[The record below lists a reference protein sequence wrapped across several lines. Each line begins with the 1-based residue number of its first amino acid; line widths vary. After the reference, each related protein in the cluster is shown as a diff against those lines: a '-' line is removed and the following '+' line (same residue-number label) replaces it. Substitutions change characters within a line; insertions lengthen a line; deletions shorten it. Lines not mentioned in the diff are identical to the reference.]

1 MNGILFKPEMIKAI
15 AEGRKTVTRR
25 MDGLREI
32 NQVPN
37 KWEDKDGWQFKCV
50 GGSWYATGKHGYHCA
65 VKPRYQVGEV
75 VYIKEPWHYLN
86 IEENKA
92 TPYDFGI
99 EFADGEILW
108 WTDNGNEMNYPLDEK
123 KRSPMFL
130 KAKFAR
136 YFIKITD
143 VRPERLQEITEEDTI
158 KEGIVPSRQR
168 YFRPSNVEQYAALWD
183 SINPKRPWSS
193 NPWVW
198 RIEFKKVEKL

>member
-1 MNGILFKPEMIKAI
+1 MKGILFKPDMRKAI
-15 AEGRKTVTRR
+15 VEGRKTVTRR
-25 MDGLREI
+25 VMQNQPVLMDKVYER
-32 NQVPN
+32 
-37 KWEDKDGWQFKCV
+37 DFRKDA
-50 GGSWYATGKHGYHCA
+50 GGRKS
-65 VKPRYQVGEV
+65 RYQVGEV

-136 YFIKITD
+136 YFIQIIG
-143 VRPERLQEITEEDTI
+143 VRPERLQEITPEDCI
-158 KEGIVPSRQR
+158 AEGIIPSTER
-168 YFRPSNVEQYAALWD
+168 YLRLSNIEQYMKLWD
-183 SINPKRPWSS
+183 SINPKHPWDT
-193 NPWVW
+193 NPYLWVYT
-198 RIEFKKVEKL
+198 FKKVAKTIIAASVKAHQLEKI